1 MNPDP
6 ATIDSAERIG
16 RLRARLLPIAGTLL
30 IIGNAMTVGTD
41 IGIGGRIA
49 WLALFAGCFV
59 LVVTGGV
66 VLGRLRALTDDE
78 SGRAHRL
85 AAVFVGYCA
94 AVACAAGLFLATAFV
109 AMSAREAVQIVLA
122 TALAAPMISF
132 GALERRALG

>member
-1 MNPDP
+1 MTPDP

-16 RLRARLLPIAGTLL
+16 RARARLMPIAGTLL
-30 IIGNAMTVGTD
+30 IIANAMTVGTVP
-41 IGIGGRIA
+41 GIGGRVA

-66 VLGRLRALTDDE
+66 VRGRLRVLTDDE
-78 SGRAHRL
+78 SGRANRL

-94 AVACAAGLFLATAFV
+94 AVACAAGLYLVTGFV
-109 AMSAREAVQIVLA
+109 DLSAREAVLIILA